1 MTLKKKTDLH
11 RILDYRVLA
20 EIGRGAAS
28 IIYAVS
34 DAKNQLYALKHVIL
48 KGSKDDRFLE
58 QAENEEKISAK
69 LDHPNLRKIHKMHK
83 IRPGWQRTEVVVV
96 MEMLDSDAL
105 TDIELPDIGTKLN
118 IFRQVAEGLAH
129 MNDRG
134 FVHADMKPTNVLVD
148 EEMRAK
154 IIDLGQACKIGTVKE
169 RIQGTPGYMAPEQ
182 ANRKEITEKTD
193 VYNFGATMYW
203 LLTRQEVATARPD
216 RQVEDDGG
224 GFSIGG
230 GGSSTAKLP
239 TPPHAFDE
247 RIPTELS
254 DVVLRC
260 LQPNPAARYED
271 MHTVVRKLTD
281 IIDSWDDSASM
292 KAG

>member
-34 DAKNQLYALKHVIL
+34 DAKNQIYALKHVIL

-58 QAENEEKISAK
+58 QAENEEKISSK
-69 LDHPNLRKIHKMHK
+69 LDHPAIRKIHKMHK

-96 MEMLDSDAL
+96 MELLDSDDL
-105 TDIELPDIGTKLN
+105 TIVDLGDIGTKLN
-118 IFRQVAEGLAH
+118 VFRQVAEGLAH

-134 FVHADMKPTNVLVD
+134 FVHADMKPTNVLMD
-148 EEMRAK
+148 DQMQAK

-182 ANRKEITEKTD
+182 ATRKEITEKTD

-216 RQVEDDGG
+216 QQADEEG
-224 GFSIGG
+224 GFSIGAG
-230 GGSSTAKLP
+230 GSTAKMP
-239 TPPHAFDE
+239 TPPHAFDK

-254 DVVLRC
+254 DIVLRC
-260 LQPNPAARYED
+260 LQPNPNARYED
-271 MHTVVRKLTD
+271 MHQVVRKLTE
-281 IIDSWDDSASM
+281 IIDSWDDSASSM